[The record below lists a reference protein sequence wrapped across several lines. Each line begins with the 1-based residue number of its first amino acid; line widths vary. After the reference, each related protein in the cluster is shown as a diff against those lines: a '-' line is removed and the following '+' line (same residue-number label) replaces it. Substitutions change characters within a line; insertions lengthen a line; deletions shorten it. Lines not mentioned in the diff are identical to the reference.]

1 MNKKPLVI
9 VFIIII
15 LILGGIFLKMKYDEM
30 KYYDEQKERIILFM
44 KYNVKG
50 FKEIQFE
57 EQKENPMD
65 GYSISGYINNDKKL
79 SFTAGIRSVDDFQFD
94 TDISYTDELGRKFNK
109 NPKSVSE
116 IKKEQNTS
124 NIVHIVMKQKY
135 KSLDE
140 FNYVINI
147 CSIYKNLDT
156 IKMI

>member
-94 TDISYTDELGRKFNK
+94 TDISYTDEL
-109 NPKSVSE
+109 
-116 IKKEQNTS
+116 
-124 NIVHIVMKQKY
+124 
-135 KSLDE
+135 
-140 FNYVINI
+140 
-147 CSIYKNLDT
+147 
-156 IKMI
+156 

>member
-15 LILGGIFLKMKYDEM
+15 LILGGIFLKMKYDEMKYYHISSM

-65 GYSISGYINNDKKL
+65 GYSISGYINNDRKL
-79 SFTAGIRSVDDFQFD
+79 SFTAGIRSIDDFQFD
-94 TDISYTDELGRKFNK
+94 TDISYPGELGRKFIK

-124 NIVHIVMKQKY
+124 NK
-135 KSLDE
+135 
-140 FNYVINI
+140 
-147 CSIYKNLDT
+147 
-156 IKMI
+156 

>member
-79 SFTAGIRSVDDFQFD
+79 SFTAGIRSVGDFQFD

-124 NIVHIVMKQKY
+124 NK
-135 KSLDE
+135 
-140 FNYVINI
+140 
-147 CSIYKNLDT
+147 
-156 IKMI
+156 

>member
-1 MNKKPLVI
+1 M
-9 VFIIII
+9 I
-15 LILGGIFLKMKYDEM
+15 LIVGGTILKMKYDEM

-94 TDISYTDELGRKFNK
+94 TDISYTDELG
-109 NPKSVSE
+109 
-116 IKKEQNTS
+116 
-124 NIVHIVMKQKY
+124 
-135 KSLDE
+135 
-140 FNYVINI
+140 
-147 CSIYKNLDT
+147 KNL
-156 IKMI
+156 IKILSQFLK

>member
-1 MNKKPLVI
+1 MGFLNKKPLVI

-65 GYSISGYINNDKKL
+65 GYSISGYINNDRKL

-94 TDISYTDELGRKFNK
+94 TDISYTDELGRKFIK

-124 NIVHIVMKQKY
+124 NK
-135 KSLDE
+135 
-140 FNYVINI
+140 
-147 CSIYKNLDT
+147 
-156 IKMI
+156 

>member
-65 GYSISGYINNDKKL
+65 DYSISGYINNDKKL

-124 NIVHIVMKQKY
+124 NK
-135 KSLDE
+135 
-140 FNYVINI
+140 
-147 CSIYKNLDT
+147 
-156 IKMI
+156 

>member
-1 MNKKPLVI
+1 MI

-65 GYSISGYINNDKKL
+65 VYSISGSINNDKKL

-94 TDISYTDELGRKFNK
+94 TDISYTDELGRQFNK

-124 NIVHIVMKQKY
+124 NK
-135 KSLDE
+135 
-140 FNYVINI
+140 
-147 CSIYKNLDT
+147 
-156 IKMI
+156 

>member
-109 NPKSVSE
+109 KPKSVSE

-124 NIVHIVMKQKY
+124 NK
-135 KSLDE
+135 
-140 FNYVINI
+140 
-147 CSIYKNLDT
+147 
-156 IKMI
+156 

>member
-79 SFTAGIRSVDDFQFD
+79 SFTAGIWSVDDFQFD

-124 NIVHIVMKQKY
+124 NK
-135 KSLDE
+135 
-140 FNYVINI
+140 
-147 CSIYKNLDT
+147 
-156 IKMI
+156 

>member
-1 MNKKPLVI
+1 MLKPT
-9 VFIIII
+9 IIWVVT
-15 LILGGIFLKMKYDEM
+15 
-30 KYYDEQKERIILFM
+30 FM

-50 FKEIQFE
+50 YKNISFANF
-57 EQKENPMD
+57 KENPMD

-124 NIVHIVMKQKY
+124 NK
-135 KSLDE
+135 
-140 FNYVINI
+140 
-147 CSIYKNLDT
+147 
-156 IKMI
+156 

>member
-15 LILGGIFLKMKYDEM
+15 LILGGIFLKMKYDE
-30 KYYDEQKERIILFM
+30 M

-65 GYSISGYINNDKKL
+65 GYSISGYINNDRKL
-79 SFTAGIRSVDDFQFD
+79 SFTAGIRSIDDFQFD
-94 TDISYTDELGRKFNK
+94 TDISYPGELGRKFIK

-124 NIVHIVMKQKY
+124 NK
-135 KSLDE
+135 
-140 FNYVINI
+140 
-147 CSIYKNLDT
+147 
-156 IKMI
+156 

>member
-94 TDISYTDELGRKFNK
+94 TDISYTD
-109 NPKSVSE
+109 
-116 IKKEQNTS
+116 
-124 NIVHIVMKQKY
+124 
-135 KSLDE
+135 
-140 FNYVINI
+140 
-147 CSIYKNLDT
+147 
-156 IKMI
+156 

>member
-116 IKKEQNTS
+116 IKKEHNTS
-124 NIVHIVMKQKY
+124 NK
-135 KSLDE
+135 
-140 FNYVINI
+140 
-147 CSIYKNLDT
+147 
-156 IKMI
+156 

>member
-57 EQKENPMD
+57 EQKENPID

-124 NIVHIVMKQKY
+124 NK
-135 KSLDE
+135 
-140 FNYVINI
+140 
-147 CSIYKNLDT
+147 
-156 IKMI
+156 